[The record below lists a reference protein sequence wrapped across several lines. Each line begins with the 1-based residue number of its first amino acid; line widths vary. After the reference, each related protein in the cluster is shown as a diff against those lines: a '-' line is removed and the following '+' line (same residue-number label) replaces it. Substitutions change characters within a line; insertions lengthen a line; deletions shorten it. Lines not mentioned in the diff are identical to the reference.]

1 MFVHTMLVMAAEG
14 AEHEPYK
21 NHNEWY
27 VGIVVMLIFILL
39 LLGTMA
45 FQKDK

>member
-21 NHNEWY
+21 NHQPY
-27 VGIVVMLIFILL
+27 YDGVVVMLIFILL
-39 LLGTMA
+39 LLATMA